1 MERKGRMG
9 TNMLARLVI
18 IILMLFIFKELQHIN
33 KNIETRGNYAVEI
46 GKKQENY

>member
-18 IILMLFIFKELQHIN
+18 IILMLFIYKEIQEIN
-33 KNIETRGNYAVEI
+33 KTLELRGQYAIEE
-46 GKKQENY
+46 GKKQD